1 VQTPIGQK
9 ILQIS
14 LEESGFNFL
23 NSVLEE
29 LSNYT
34 NGSYCF
40 LGILKDI
47 DSETVLGILANEGK
61 ILDEPFEYCMS
72 EQPCRLVYNNQILNI
87 PCDVQKDFLRKKSS
101 GLESFIGFPLS
112 HPTKGIVAHFASYS
126 ATPDQFNQISMD
138 CMKLVQSLVA
148 REIVSIIDKYS
159 LEEIESKAVS
169 WRQAALTDTLTR
181 CMNRRALESDWMSSW
196 QIGHHF
202 GSLAILDIDHFKKI
216 NDDYGHEVGDL
227 CLQRFSKT
235 VMKNTDEEVI
245 KFYRLGGEEFCI
257 LAPDLHAQGLEKHIA
272 NIKFALIQSL
282 EGQSELP
289 NFTFS
294 GGISEY
300 SSNDLACWLRSA
312 DASLYQA
319 KQAGRDRVLIAETT

>member
-1 VQTPIGQK
+1 MQTPIGQK

-23 NSVLEE
+23 NAVLEE
-29 LSNYT
+29 ISNCT

-47 DSETVLGILANEGK
+47 ESETVLGILANEGK

-72 EQPCRLVYNNQILNI
+72 EQPCRLVYDNQILNI

-101 GLESFIGFPLS
+101 GLESFFGSPLL
-112 HPTKGIVAHFASYS
+112 HPRKGVVAHFASYS
-126 ATPDQFNQISMD
+126 ATPDHFSQISMD
-138 CMKLVQSLVA
+138 CMKLIQSLVA
-148 REIVSIIDKYS
+148 REIVALIDKYS
-159 LEEIESKAVS
+159 LQEIESKVTL
-169 WRQAALTDTLTR
+169 WRQAALTDTLTSS
-181 CMNRRALESDWMSSW
+181 MNRRALESDWMSFW
-196 QIGHHF
+196 QIGHRF

-216 NDDYGHEVGDL
+216 NDVYGHDIGDL

-235 VMKNTDEEVI
+235 FMENTDEEVI

-257 LAPDLHAQGLEKHIA
+257 LAPDLQAQGLEKYIA
-272 NIKFALIQSL
+272 NIKFKLIQSL

-294 GGISEY
+294 GGVSEY
-300 SSNDLACWLRSA
+300 SSNDLACWLRNA

-319 KQAGRDRVLIAETT
+319 KQAGRDRVSIAAKT